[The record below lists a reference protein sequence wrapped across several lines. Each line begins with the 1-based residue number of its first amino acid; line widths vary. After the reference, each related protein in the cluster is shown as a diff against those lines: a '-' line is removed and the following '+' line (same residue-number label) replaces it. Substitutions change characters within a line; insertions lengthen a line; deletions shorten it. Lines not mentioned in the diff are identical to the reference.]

1 MSAHLY
7 SDVIVGPIRSRRLGT
22 SLGVNLL
29 PLTTKFCTFECI
41 YCECGDTPRGAVGRF
56 EDAKLVLEALERK
69 LIVLKSSASPLD
81 SITFSGNGEPTMHP
95 DFPTIID
102 EVIRLRNQY
111 YPQCKV
117 SVLSNAT
124 QLHLPSVVAALRR
137 VDNNILKVDGGLEDT
152 VRLIDRPIPAHYSLS
167 ALTEQLL
174 QFDGNFVMQTI
185 FLRGMVG
192 GRVVDNTLPE
202 ELSAWYEI
210 VERTRP
216 KQVMVYTIDRDT
228 PVQTLQRVSR
238 EEMEQIV
245 KPLRSSGFDVMVAG

>member
-1 MSAHLY
+1 
-7 SDVIVGPIRSRRLGT
+7 
-22 SLGVNLL
+22 
-29 PLTTKFCTFECI
+29 
-41 YCECGDTPRGAVGRF
+41 
-56 EDAKLVLEALERK
+56 
-69 LIVLKSSASPLD
+69 
-81 SITFSGNGEPTMHP
+81 MHP
-95 DFPTIID
+95 DFPAIID